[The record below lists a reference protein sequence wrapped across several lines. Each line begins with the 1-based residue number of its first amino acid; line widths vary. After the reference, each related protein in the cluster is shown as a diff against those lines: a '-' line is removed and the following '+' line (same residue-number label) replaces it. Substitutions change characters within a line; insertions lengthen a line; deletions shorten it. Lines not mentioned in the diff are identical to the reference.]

1 MKDLAW
7 RIECVQAPLTIGVTG
22 HRDLRDADLEHL
34 ERKVA
39 QVFSR
44 LRKQYP
50 CTPLVVL
57 SALAEGAD
65 RLVARIALR
74 PEFGAK
80 LLVPLP
86 MPRILYALDFE
97 APGSLAEFDDL
108 AAQAD
113 QCFEISPVD
122 DPEALLQPGPARD
135 RRYEEAGIFI
145 VRQCQILIALWDGVD
160 SGKIGGTSS
169 VVRFHTE
176 GIGGTG
182 KDELE
187 PPELFPVYHI
197 LTPRQSHPSPRGEP
211 FRLKEIYPPVF
222 HQEGPAAAYYAT
234 VFRNLD
240 EFNRRISEGGDKLLE
255 RAARSRRKVIGN
267 LDASKL
273 SPDEALTL
281 DRYSVADALA
291 VDVQSKMVPTQL
303 ALHAAVFAWFAC
315 FVLFAHLDEHFAG
328 WLLSFWAFL
337 AISGY
342 IVGRAKKI

>member
-22 HRDLRDADLEHL
+22 HRDLRDADLEDL

-160 SGKIGGTSS
+160 SGKSA
-169 VVRFHTE
+169 V
-176 GIGGTG
+176 
-182 KDELE
+182 
-187 PPELFPVYHI
+187 
-197 LTPRQSHPSPRGEP
+197 PRR
-211 FRLKEIYPPVF
+211 
-222 HQEGPAAAYYAT
+222 
-234 VFRNLD
+234 
-240 EFNRRISEGGDKLLE
+240 
-255 RAARSRRKVIGN
+255 
-267 LDASKL
+267 
-273 SPDEALTL
+273 
-281 DRYSVADALA
+281 
-291 VDVQSKMVPTQL
+291 
-303 ALHAAVFAWFAC
+303 
-315 FVLFAHLDEHFAG
+315 
-328 WLLSFWAFL
+328 
-337 AISGY
+337 
-342 IVGRAKKI
+342 